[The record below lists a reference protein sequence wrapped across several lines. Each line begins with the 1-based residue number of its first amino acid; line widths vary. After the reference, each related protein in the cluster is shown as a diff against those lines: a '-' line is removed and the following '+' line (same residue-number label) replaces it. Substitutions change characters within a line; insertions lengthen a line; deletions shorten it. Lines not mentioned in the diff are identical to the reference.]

1 MIRNCDVKV
10 SNSVIKVLSLLVKQ
24 EIFGRWGT
32 EQEAPIFEKG
42 RELEAYSQKMF
53 FYEVWEKLAEFMRN

>member
-1 MIRNCDVKV
+1 M
-10 SNSVIKVLSLLVKQ
+10 IKVLSLLVKQ